1 MNVKKLVIL
10 NIVVLVVL
18 VLGGF
23 AGFYYYN
30 ESVNYIKTDY
40 AKVDGQQL
48 VIAAPASGVL
58 TKFDGKVGAQFQK
71 DKVIGKLAVPGE
83 DEPVSIQMPQSG
95 TIVQTNAV
103 ENSFV
108 AAGTPLAYAYDF
120 DHLWITANIKETTIG
135 DVKVGQDVDIYIDG
149 YSESK
154 LSGKVE
160 QIGKAT
166 ASVFS
171 LLPSENADAN
181 YTKVTQVIPVKISIA
196 DAKGLGIMP
205 GMNAKVRI
213 HK

>member
-10 NIVVLVVL
+10 NIVVLFIL

-40 AKVDGQQL
+40 AKVDGRQL
-48 VIAAPASGVL
+48 VISAPAAGKL
-58 TKFDGKVGAQFQK
+58 TKFSGNVGDHFNKDG
-71 DKVIGKLAVPGE
+71 VIGKLFVPGE
-83 DEPVSIQMPQSG
+83 EEPVDITMPQSG

-103 ENSFV
+103 ENSMV

-120 DHLWITANIKETTIG
+120 DHLWITANIKETVIEE
-135 DVKVGQDVDIYIDG
+135 VKEGQDVDIYIDG
-149 YSESK
+149 YSDSK
-154 LSGKVE
+154 LTGKVE
-160 QIGKAT
+160 QIGKTT

-181 YTKVTQVIPVKISIA
+181 YTKVTQVIPVKISID
-196 DAKGLGIMP
+196 DAKGLKIMP
-205 GMNAKVRI
+205 GMNAEVRI